1 MKKILYG
8 LATLVL
14 VGVAYLLLWPVPIKP
29 ASFALPKAPGYV
41 GPHAANTRLA
51 NLQMIDLKGEVGPEH
66 IVVGPEG
73 KLYTTVASGNILRMN
88 PDGTAQEVF
97 ANTGGRV
104 LGFDFD
110 VRGNLIAADAV
121 KGLLSIAP
129 DRKITVLTD
138 SVNGDPIRYADAVVV
153 AKNGS
158 MYFSDASSRFAP
170 KDWGGTFEA
179 SVLDII
185 EGAST
190 GRVLEYDPTTR
201 ATRVL
206 AYGLSFANGV
216 ALSADEQSLFVT
228 ETGKFRLWKIATS
241 ASGLNVAQV
250 SLKPNPQAIVLMD
263 NLPGYPDNLMRGL
276 DGKIWMG
283 FAKPRNPTA
292 DNMADKPWLRRLT
305 LRLPRALWPV
315 PKSYGHVVAFTEDGK
330 VVADL
335 QDPSG
340 AYPETTA
347 ITETR
352 DRLYVQSLHAHG
364 LGWLPN
370 K

>member
-8 LATLVL
+8 LAALVA
-14 VGVAYLLLWPVPIKP
+14 VAVAYLLLWPVPITP
-29 ASFALPKAPGYV
+29 TAFNLPKALGYV
-41 GPHAANTRLA
+41 GPHAVNTKLA
-51 NLQMIDLKGEVGPEH
+51 NLTIIDLKGEVGPEH
-66 IVVGPEG
+66 IMIGPDG

-88 PDGTAQEVF
+88 PDGTAQEMF

-110 VRGNLIAADAV
+110 ARGNMVAADAV

-129 DRKITVLTD
+129 DGKITVLTN
-138 SVNGDPIRYADAVVV
+138 SLNGDPIRYADAVVV
-153 AKNGS
+153 AKNGR
-158 MYFSDASSRFAP
+158 MYFSDASGRFAP

-190 GRVLEYDPTTR
+190 GRLLEYDPATQV
-201 ATRVL
+201 TRVL

-241 ASGLNVAQV
+241 ASGL
-250 SLKPNPQAIVLMD
+250 SLAKPSPQAAVLLD

-330 VVADL
+330 IVADL

-364 LGWLPN
+364 LGWLP
-370 K
+370 KP

>member
-1 MKKILYG
+1 VKKVLSS
-8 LATLVL
+8 LAVLVL
-14 VGVAYLLLWPVPIKP
+14 LAAAYLLLWPVPIAP
-29 ASFALPKAPGYV
+29 VAFTLPTAPGYV
-41 GPHAANTRLA
+41 GVHAANTRLA
-51 NLQMIDLKGEVGPEH
+51 NLQIIDLHGEVGPEH
-66 IVVGPEG
+66 IAFGADG

-88 PDGTAQEVF
+88 ADGSAQEVF

-110 VRGNLIAADAV
+110 AKGHLIAADAV

-129 DRKITVLTD
+129 DRKVTLLTD
-138 SVNGDPIRYADAVVV
+138 SVNGDPIRYADAVVA
-153 AKNGS
+153 AKNGK
-158 MYFSDASSRFAP
+158 MYFSDASTRFAP

-179 SVLDII
+179 SVFDII

-190 GRVLEYDPTTR
+190 GRILEYDPATQL
-201 ATRVL
+201 TRVL

-216 ALSADEQSLFVT
+216 ALSTDEQSLFVN
-228 ETGKFRLWKIATS
+228 ETGKFRLWKIAVA
-241 ASGLNVAQV
+241 ASGLNVTQAT
-250 SLKPNPQAIVLMD
+250 PQATVLLD

-292 DNMADKPWLRRLT
+292 DKMADKPWLRRLT
-305 LRLPRALWPV
+305 LRLPRAFWPV
-315 PKSYGHVVAFTEDGK
+315 PSSYGHVIAFTEDGK

-347 ITETR
+347 VTETK
-352 DRLYVQSLHAHG
+352 DRLYIQSLHAHG
-364 LGWLPN
+364 LGWLPRP
-370 K
+370 

>member
-1 MKKILYG
+1 VKKILYG
-8 LATLVL
+8 LTAMVL

-29 ASFALPKAPGYV
+29 GSFALPKAPGYV
-41 GPHAANTRLA
+41 GPHAVNTRLA
-51 NLQMIDLKGEVGPEH
+51 NLQLIDLKGEVGPEH
-66 IVVGPEG
+66 IVIGPDA

-110 VRGNLIAADAV
+110 AQGNLIAADAV

-129 DRKITVLTD
+129 DRKVTVLTD
-138 SVNGDPIRYADAVVV
+138 TVNGDPIRYADAVVV
-153 AKNGS
+153 AKNGR

-190 GRVLEYDPTTR
+190 GRVLEYDPATR

-241 ASGLNVAQV
+241 ASGLNVAQA
-250 SLKPNPQAIVLMD
+250 SARPNLQAIVLMD